1 MPKAIIWSNMCHKL
15 MKIIKCIFD
24 LFDKSVV
31 KRGPFKDL
39 NRNDGMEFKRS
50 LSVFIALI

>member
-1 MPKAIIWSNMCHKL
+1 MCHKL